1 MNVQVLGAAMH
12 VQAATRTWQLA
23 WPFHTQT
30 VMHDVHVQARKADG
44 NKDTERFI
52 TARGTQQMWRIG
64 WSFYAGAVS
73 ALRMGLIGQ
82 AASRHCLSLGLFK
95 ACLPQTSVHMS

>member
-1 MNVQVLGAAMH
+1 MH
-12 VQAATRTWQLA
+12 V
-23 WPFHTQT
+23 
-30 VMHDVHVQARKADG
+30 VHVQARKADG

-73 ALRMGLIGQ
+73 VLRLGLIGQ
-82 AASRHCLSLGLFK
+82 AASPHCLSLGSFK
-95 ACLPQTSVHMS
+95 ACLPQASVHSAHVIGRTAKFLRTLALVRPA